1 MLKATAA
8 GMDDWKAHIKFMQYN
23 KEHPDPHA
31 ADRQT
36 SWMKQY
42 RAAPRTSKPSRRRL
56 RTSRHPTADRGRGK
70 RLVPASNQVGH

>member
-23 KEHPDPHA
+23 KEHPDLTQQRIG
-31 ADRQT
+31 D

-42 RAAPRTSKPSRRRL
+42 RAAPKNIKAFEGDCEL
-56 RTSRHPTADRGRGK
+56 RHPTADRRGAW
-70 RLVPASNQVGH
+70 LVRIQTR